1 MRNIKLILEYKG
13 TRYAGWQMQNN
24 AITIQQRLNEAIERI
39 TGEETKTYASSRT
52 DAGVHALG
60 LCVSFRTSTRIPV
73 EKLPLAINSALPDD
87 ISVVSAQEAE
97 LDFHAR
103 FSARG
108 KKYIY
113 RIYSR
118 ASRSPIHRD
127 YAWHVTRSLDF
138 EAMKEASGHFVGRHD
153 FSAFKATGG
162 SENSSVRTIYSAE
175 LIKSG
180 DLIELHISG
189 DGFLYN
195 MVRIIAGTL
204 VYVGLGKIA
213 PCEIPEIISSGDR
226 TKAGKTAPPEGL
238 FLSEV
243 YY

>member
-1 MRNIKLILEYKG
+1 MKNIKLILEYKG
-13 TRYAGWQMQNN
+13 TRYAGWQKQNN
-24 AITIQQRLNEAIERI
+24 AVTVQQRLDEAIEKI
-39 TGEETKTYASSRT
+39 MGEKPKTYASSRT

-60 LCVSFRTSTRIPV
+60 LCVSFRAGTRIPV
-73 EKLPLAINSALPDD
+73 EKLPLALNSALPDD
-87 ISVVSAQEAE
+87 IAVVSAQEAE
-97 LDFHAR
+97 ADFHAR
-103 FSARG
+103 FSAKG

-113 RIYSR
+113 RICSR

-127 YAWHVTRSLDF
+127 FAWHVTRSLDF

-162 SENSSVRTIYSAE
+162 SENSSVRTIYAAE

-213 PCEIPEIISSGDR
+213 ACEIPEIISSGDR
-226 TKAGKTAPPEGL
+226 TRAGKTPPPEGL